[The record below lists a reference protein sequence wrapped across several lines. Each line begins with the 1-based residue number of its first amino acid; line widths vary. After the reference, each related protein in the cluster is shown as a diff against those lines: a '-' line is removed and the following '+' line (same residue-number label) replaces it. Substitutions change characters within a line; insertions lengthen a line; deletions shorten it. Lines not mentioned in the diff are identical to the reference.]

1 MVATKLLVD
10 GGDPNETLLIK
21 KLLGFVDGQTTNP
34 TLIAHNPE
42 IAALVASGK
51 TLSLAE
57 EATEYKKIVQSIA
70 PLIGDAGISIE
81 VFCDLDTTAET
92 MYSQAQEMNTWTD
105 KAVIKFPCTKA
116 GLAAGAMASH
126 AGMRVNFTLCFTQA
140 QAAAVYATTLGTA
153 ASVYV
158 SPFIGRLDDIGQNGI
173 DLIANIHRMFESGD
187 HHVQVLSASIRSVE
201 HILAAMYVGT
211 DLITAPAHLYE
222 AWHAQ
227 GSPVLDQSFIYAPK
241 TKEGIALAPI
251 AYIEMPLDKPVEAYD
266 STHPL
271 TTAGIEKFVAD
282 YNATLNH

>member
-1 MVATKLLVD
+1 MAATKLLVD
-10 GGDPNETLLIK
+10 GGDPSETVLVK

-51 TLSLAE
+51 TLTRIE
-57 EATEYKKIVQSIA
+57 EAAEYKKIVQSIA

-81 VFCDLDTTAET
+81 VFSDLTTTAET
-92 MYSQAQEMNTWTD
+92 MYSQAQEMNQWSE
-105 KAVIKFPCTKA
+105 KAVIKFPCTKE
-116 GLAAGAMASH
+116 GLTAGARASH

-140 QAAAVYATTLGTA
+140 QAAAVYAATVGA
-153 ASVYV
+153 VASVYV

-173 DLIANIHRMFESGD
+173 DLISNIHRMFKSSD
-187 HHVQVLSASIRSVE
+187 HHVQVLSASVRSVD
-201 HILAAMYVGT
+201 HILAAIHVGT

-227 GSPVLDQSFIYAPK
+227 GLLMPDQNFNYSPK

-251 AYIEMPLDKPVEAYD
+251 QYIEMSLDKSVAEYNIV
-266 STHPL
+266 HPL
-271 TTAGIEKFVAD
+271 TTSGIEKFVAD